1 MPDNANSTRAFL
13 DQLREATDAELDDR
27 LSHVLESLFN
37 LRFRLASGQ
46 IEGGILQSLGY
57 ALCEEMAYDKDGQP
71 RETDFIGY
79 HLMRSDEMPEIQSIF
94 VETYEPS
101 HPYGVKSV
109 GEVVLNPTAPAI
121 GNAVANAAGVHVDH
135 LPLTP
140 ERLWRAM
147 KA

>member
-1 MPDNANSTRAFL
+1 VDIETG
-13 DQLREATDAELDDR
+13 QIVVDR
-27 LSHVLESLFN
+27 LVMAADAGVVVNPLT
-37 LRFRLASGQ
+37 AAGQ
-46 IEGGILQSLGY
+46 VEGGILQSLGY
-57 ALCEEMAYDKDGQP
+57 ALCEEMAYDEKGQP

-94 VETYEPS
+94 VETFEPS
-101 HPYGVKSV
+101 HPFGVKSV

-140 ERLWRAM
+140 EKLWRAM